1 MRKNREGLLIVLSGP
16 SGSGKDTLL
25 NELADHADDDLE
37 FSVSLTTRQR
47 RSWESDGTHYY
58 FVSKEYFECK
68 LEDGEIL
75 EHACYSGHYYGT
87 PKATV
92 DEWLALGKTVVLK
105 IEVEG
110 ARRIREIYPNSV
122 SVFLLPP
129 SLDVLAQR
137 LFGRKSEDEAEISRR
152 MNIAALELQH
162 AADYDYLILNDELDY
177 AVSDFRAI
185 IRAERQRT
193 CRRKYMIN
201 EVLAHAEC

>member
-16 SGSGKDTLL
+16 SGSGKDTVL
-25 NELADHADDDLE
+25 NELAHHADDDLE
-37 FSVSLTTRQR
+37 FSISLTTRPR

-58 FVSKEYFECK
+58 FVTREYFERK
-68 LEDGEIL
+68 LMDGEIL
-75 EHACYSGHYYGT
+75 EHTLYSGNYYGT

-92 DEWLALGKTVVLK
+92 DEWLALGKTVILK

-110 ARRIREIYPNSV
+110 AQRIREIYPDCV

-137 LFGRKSEDEAEISRR
+137 LFARRSEDGAEIRRR
-152 MNIAALELQH
+152 MEIAAAEMLH
-162 AADYDYLILNDELDY
+162 ATDYDYLILNDELDY

-201 EVLAHAEC
+201 EVMDHAEC

>member
-16 SGSGKDTLL
+16 SGSGKDTVLS
-25 NELADHADDDLE
+25 ELARHTDDDLE
-37 FSVSLTTRQR
+37 FSISLTTRPR
-47 RSWESDGTHYY
+47 RGWESDGTHYY
-58 FVSKEYFECK
+58 FVTREYFERK
-68 LEDGEIL
+68 LMDGEIL
-75 EHACYSGHYYGT
+75 EHTVYSGNYYGT

-92 DEWLALGKTVVLK
+92 DEWLALGKTVILK

-110 ARRIREIYPNSV
+110 ARRIREIYPDCV

-129 SLDVLAQR
+129 SLEVLAQR
-137 LFGRKSEDEAEISRR
+137 LFARRSEGGAEIRRR
-152 MNIAALELQH
+152 MEIAASELRH
-162 AADYDYLILNDELDY
+162 ATDYDYLILNDELDY

-201 EVLAHAEC
+201 EVMALEK